1 MHLLLGDGSVGIGK
15 HGCEGGDV
23 LEFWGEAGPDDVVR
37 GCHAFDD
44 IYIQNRIS
52 KIPEK

>member
-1 MHLLLGDGSVGIGK
+1 MHFLLGDGSVGVGE

-23 LEFWGEAGPDDVVR
+23 LEFWGEAGADDVVR

-44 IYIQNRIS
+44 ICIDIDVSTMLEQ
-52 KIPEK
+52 